1 MSTYGYG
8 CSPLEL
14 LACQAMVQGLV
25 YLDEFTYSTVWQVG
39 TPTALPA
46 NGDVTTTIQIN
57 SDSDFVAQ
65 EYNLWTNGPTQNDL
79 GGLADFLITITRA
92 GSGRNIMNQ
101 AQKVMNITGNY
112 FWGISGAPG
121 TVPANGA
128 NHPGRLPITSLYQGN
143 STVQV
148 RLQNQ
153 STTFA
158 PWRVDFAM
166 RGFKVFYQT
175 AKDGRTGNRQDIFH
189 AL

>member
-1 MSTYGYG
+1 MYGYG
-8 CSPLEL
+8 TSPLEL
-14 LACQAMVQGLV
+14 LACQAMVEGLV
-25 YLDEFTYSTVWQVG
+25 YLDEFTYSTSWQAG
-39 TPTALPA
+39 TPTALGPA
-46 NGDVTTTIQIN
+46 GDVTTTIQIN
-57 SDSDFVAQ
+57 SDSDFIAQ
-65 EYNLWTNGPTQNDL
+65 EYNLFTNGATANDI

-101 AQKVMNITGNY
+101 AQKTMNLCGNY
-112 FWGISGAPG
+112 LGFSPQ
-121 TVPANGA
+121 GA
-128 NHPGRLPITSLYQGN
+128 NPPNVVLGANNPGRLPITSLYQGN
-143 STVQV
+143 STVSI

-175 AKDGRTGNRQDIFH
+175 ARNGRTGNRQDIFH